1 MLWDSS
7 KEMRGG
13 GSMDERSNGGS
24 VIIEVSFGA
33 GTSDS
38 TNDLLLAWLLLRSDF
53 ERMCDAA
60 SSEMAAMARGINDS
74 DGVGIPSA
82 VFKSTKISELLFKVV
97 RDSS

>member
-1 MLWDSS
+1 VLWDSS

-13 GSMDERSNGGS
+13 GSMDERSTGGS

-33 GTSDS
+33 GTSE
-38 TNDLLLAWLLLRSDF
+38 LLLAWLLLRSDF

>member
-1 MLWDSS
+1 
-7 KEMRGG
+7 
-13 GSMDERSNGGS
+13 
-24 VIIEVSFGA
+24 
-33 GTSDS
+33 
-38 TNDLLLAWLLLRSDF
+38 
-53 ERMCDAA
+53 MCDAA